1 MPLPASL
8 APFGMP
14 GCLLYIDALALSGL
28 RAAGQT
34 AWDVPVP
41 AMAALAGWQ
50 LHYQGLVLEPA
61 AGNAARAAVSNA
73 GTVTI
78 GVR

>member
-1 MPLPASL
+1 
-8 APFGMP
+8 
-14 GCLLYIDALALSGL
+14 
-28 RAAGQT
+28 
-34 AWDVPVP
+34 
-41 AMAALAGWQ
+41 
-50 LHYQGLVLEPA
+50 VLEPA